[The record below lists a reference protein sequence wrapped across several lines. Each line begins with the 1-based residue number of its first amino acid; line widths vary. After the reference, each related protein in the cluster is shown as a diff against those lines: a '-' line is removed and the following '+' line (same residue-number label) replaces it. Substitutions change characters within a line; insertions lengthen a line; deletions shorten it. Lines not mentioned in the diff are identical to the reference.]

1 MNLHILSTFV
11 LATHWLIV
19 AGLTLRVIMMRSP
32 VGVSL
37 AWLSVIAST
46 PFVGAAVYS
55 LVNGDSAGKGRR
67 ALRRT
72 SAP

>member
-1 MNLHILSTFV
+1 
-11 LATHWLIV
+11 
-19 AGLTLRVIMMRSP
+19 MMRSP